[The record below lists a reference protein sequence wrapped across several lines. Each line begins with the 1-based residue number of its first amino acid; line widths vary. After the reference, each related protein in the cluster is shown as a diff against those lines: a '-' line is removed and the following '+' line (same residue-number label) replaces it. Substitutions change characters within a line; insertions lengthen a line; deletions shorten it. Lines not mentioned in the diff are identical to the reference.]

1 VRKILIIL
9 SSIAIGFPAAAQ
21 QSDKALL
28 KSFGVEDPS
37 IQEPKCFVISR
48 PDTPGIIILLDACSG
63 ASWYLEQREPFKWL
77 PIENAL
83 PRKPLEQTP

>member
-1 VRKILIIL
+1 MKRFFVVLFFLVIVAP
-9 SSIAIGFPAAAQ
+9 AIAQ

-28 KSFGVEDPS
+28 KSFGVDDPS

-48 PDTPGIIILLDACSG
+48 TDTSGIIILLDACSG
-63 ASWYLEQREPFKWL
+63 ASWYLEQGTTYKWL

-83 PRKPLEQTP
+83 PRKQLEQ